1 MTGYLLLLAGAAIG
15 APARYLIDRAVQARH
30 QTLMP
35 WGTMSVNIAGSLVLG
50 LLVGLDVHH
59 DVPQPVSLGLG
70 VGFCGTFT
78 TFSTFSYESLRLY
91 ETGAR
96 TQAALNIVVSA
107 LAALGAVVV
116 GYSIGSAG

>member
-1 MTGYLLLLAGAAIG
+1 MTGYLLMLAGAAIG
-15 APARYLIDRAVQARH
+15 APARYLIDRAVQTRH

-59 DVPQPVSLGLG
+59 DVPAPVALGLG
-70 VGFCGTFT
+70 VGFCGTLT
-78 TFSTFSYESLRLY
+78 TFSTFSYETLRLY

-96 TQAALNIVVSA
+96 TQAILNVVVSIT
-107 LAALGAVVV
+107 AALGAVTI
-116 GYSIGSAG
+116 GYNLGTAA